1 MNKSYVYITI
11 FFLLASFATAL
22 APVSSYPYFF
32 DAHNYNVKIVVGSQA
47 PSEHV
52 LAATDISSSI
62 ISVSHSQNVQSAL
75 AEEIDSYE
83 QDMVVIGDPCETS
96 TYIPSQT
103 KSTSSSDSSTRTT
116 SSSTSSPTTSSSA
129 KSTFVKKDIDIATEK
144 TIDIDCP
151 EGCKDEEG
159 LCYSVGEQNL
169 VKGQR
174 AYCKEDNLWYPLK
187 AKGKACVDNYQ
198 CKTNYCQEKVCTT
211 EAKDGFLKRF
221 FTWVI

>member
-52 LAATDISSSI
+52 LAATDVSSSI

-83 QDMVVIGDPCETS
+83 QDMVVIGDPCTNKVSKFLFETDKCELTQKGDAIITLLESKSGYIFFMISGNTPEATRVAGKVLLHPEQYNLNDELICVWGTLNNPHAEPCETS

-129 KSTFVKKDIDIATEK
+129 KSTFVKKDI
-144 TIDIDCP
+144 
-151 EGCKDEEG
+151 
-159 LCYSVGEQNL
+159 
-169 VKGQR
+169 
-174 AYCKEDNLWYPLK
+174 
-187 AKGKACVDNYQ
+187 
-198 CKTNYCQEKVCTT
+198 
-211 EAKDGFLKRF
+211 
-221 FTWVI
+221 